1 MAVVSDG
8 HHGDGCFTGLDFVVH
23 LIEDSIFSSG
33 RLWKHAALTSKAPL
47 LVGESD
53 GVSHHRGGCQ

>member
-8 HHGDGCFTGLDFVVH
+8 HHGDGCFTGLDFVDLV
-23 LIEDSIFSSG
+23 EDSIFSSG
-33 RLWKHAALTSKAPL
+33 RLWKLQQITSNAPL
-47 LVGESD
+47 SVRESD